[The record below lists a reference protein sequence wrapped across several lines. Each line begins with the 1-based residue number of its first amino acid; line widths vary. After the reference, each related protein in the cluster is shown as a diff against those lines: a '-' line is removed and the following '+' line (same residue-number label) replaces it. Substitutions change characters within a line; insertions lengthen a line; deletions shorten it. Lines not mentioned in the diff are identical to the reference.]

1 MCQVSV
7 VCMHGNVKVDFNLVK
22 SVGFALPLMGLKS
35 EIRISKYETISKPE
49 CEMIKTFP
57 ALIQYIH
64 DSDMF
69 WILNFGHS
77 YFFRI
82 SCLGLPWRNLPGA
95 LCCRCNFSGV
105 ESIELSPCKPG
116 LGQGFRIY
124 NKLIKQIILKLYQFT
139 SLNDLV
145 LCMHDGAGS
154 LVGGNRPYLAG
165 GNEPHQ
171 YYGGYKRADEYEEGR
186 EVAIGSVMEKSCKPR
201 SDGTA

>member
-1 MCQVSV
+1 VCQVSV

-22 SVGFALPLMGLKS
+22 SVGFALPLRGLKS

-49 CEMIKTFP
+49 CQMIKTFP

-105 ESIELSPCKPG
+105 ESIELSTCKPG

-124 NKLIKQIILKLYQFT
+124 RKLIKQTILTLQKVT
-139 SLNDLV
+139 SLNDLPLMFV
-145 LCMHDGAGS
+145 QAFPADPIEQVGS
-154 LVGGNRPYLAG
+154 LAIAG
-165 GNEPHQ
+165 LD
-171 YYGGYKRADEYEEGR
+171 R
-186 EVAIGSVMEKSCKPR
+186 GSVE
-201 SDGTA
+201 DGEHSVDKLYYSSYIVATK